1 MGQQSSAP
9 APHLCPARARLHE
22 KVSLGLRASYHSS
35 EPSGAAGWLQDILFK
50 PSPSQSRLCPP
61 RDGFESLP
69 RAELGQQRH
78 PCVPSGFRSVQVAPG
93 FGRECRVVFNASR
106 LVWLWGTLGRRTRM
120 CCCHMSRIW
129 FGDVDAPPPP
139 LLPHHSLPLC
149 CLLVLHTPM
158 AITFSS
164 SSRKWERP
172 AACTAGCFSLLLSL
186 SFCSGCR
193 GPFLLTFIPSQQCF
207 SSCASRVDGVLPFKS
222 CVSVA
227 PSHLLPCII
236 CPCDGNVLVNCIT
249 DLLCVFVCL
258 WGWFILFA
266 GR

>member
-1 MGQQSSAP
+1 MGQQSSARP
-9 APHLCPARARLHE
+9 TSPICALQGHGCVRKLALDLELLIIVQNHQEQRVAGQTLQTI
-22 KVSLGLRASYHSS
+22 SIS
-35 EPSGAAGWLQDILFK
+35 EQTM
-50 PSPSQSRLCPP
+50 PP

-69 RAELGQQRH
+69 GAELGEPRH

-93 FGRECRVVFNASR
+93 FGRECRVVLNASR

-149 CLLVLHTPM
+149 CLLVLHAPM

-172 AACTAGCFSLLLSL
+172 AACTAGCLSL
-186 SFCSGCR
+186 AL
-193 GPFLLTFIPSQQCF
+193 PFLLFWLQRACPPDFHSLTAVFLILC
-207 SSCASRVDGVLPFKS
+207 
-222 CVSVA
+222 
-227 PSHLLPCII
+227 LPC
-236 CPCDGNVLVNCIT
+236 G
-249 DLLCVFVCL
+249 
-258 WGWFILFA
+258 WGLAF
-266 GR
+266 